1 MGLIEALRSAEKQGR
16 GVAQRG
22 LDAARAGWEDAETRI
37 RRKMRIFPATMK
49 RKRAGAAAGD
59 NQAGATKP
67 AA

>member
-22 LDAARAGWEDAETRI
+22 LDAARAGWDDAESRL
-37 RRKMRIFPATMK
+37 RRKMRIFPQNLK
-49 RKRAGAAAGD
+49 RKATGAGHSVSD
-59 NQAGATKP
+59 TNKP